1 MQKPYACQ
9 LPGCTKRYTD
19 PSSLRKH
26 VKNHGLMRR
35 KSSSGATNMTNSS
48 FSSSSGGSKKT
59 AKTRRHSE
67 SALSLRTQCS
77 YAATANAA
85 AGEEQQQQQR
95 PQRSQSCS
103 EAALLMQSAAR
114 REEAELT
121 QMAAGMDMGMGMEM
135 GLETGTGMGMGNRN
149 ACSADNVATNN
160 NSIKF
165 NELSNCIV
173 IIEHTPNDV
182 AATTATAATATSAAT
197 TIGSAAT
204 YAGFGYY
211 SVAGAGQEGVECAN
225 IRSTAETDAL
235 STCSSSN
242 NSNCNN
248 SNSNIN
254 NNSHNSN
261 SNGSNNYKSNNIDC
275 QENFHKLNDLEQLLC
290 GTVEP
295 GSGTTDVASCQLS
308 EFVSFE
314 YVRKYLT
321 DAFDSPLPGGEGR
334 VKSEVEA
341 QLDQNFEH
349 YDMQFI

>member
-1 MQKPYACQ
+1 MQ
-9 LPGCTKRYTD
+9 
-19 PSSLRKH
+19 
-26 VKNHGLMRR
+26 
-35 KSSSGATNMTNSS
+35 
-48 FSSSSGGSKKT
+48 
-59 AKTRRHSE
+59 
-67 SALSLRTQCS
+67 
-77 YAATANAA
+77 NAA
-85 AGEEQQQQQR
+85 RQQEEQEQ
-95 PQRSQSCS
+95 
-103 EAALLMQSAAR
+103 
-114 REEAELT
+114 LT
-121 QMAAGMDMGMGMEM
+121 AMAAGMGAE
-135 GLETGTGMGMGNRN
+135 MGMGNRN

-182 AATTATAATATSAAT
+182 AATTATAAATGVATTTTTPSGTSICDGNT

-211 SVAGAGQEGVECAN
+211 SVAGAGQEGGECAN

-242 NSNCNN
+242 SNT
-248 SNSNIN
+248 NIN
-254 NNSHNSN
+254 NNCNTHCNS
-261 SNGSNNYKSNNIDC
+261 SSRSNNYKSNNIDC
-275 QENFHKLNDLEQLLC
+275 CSSELEQLLC

-295 GSGTTDVASCQLS
+295 VEQHLRNSDAACQLS

-321 DAFDSPLPGGEGR
+321 DAFDSP
-334 VKSEVEA
+334 VKNEVPSTQLES
-341 QLDQNFEH
+341 QLDSNFEH

>member
-1 MQKPYACQ
+1 MQ
-9 LPGCTKRYTD
+9 
-19 PSSLRKH
+19 
-26 VKNHGLMRR
+26 
-35 KSSSGATNMTNSS
+35 
-48 FSSSSGGSKKT
+48 
-59 AKTRRHSE
+59 
-67 SALSLRTQCS
+67 
-77 YAATANAA
+77 NAA
-85 AGEEQQQQQR
+85 RQQEEQEQ
-95 PQRSQSCS
+95 
-103 EAALLMQSAAR
+103 
-114 REEAELT
+114 LT
-121 QMAAGMDMGMGMEM
+121 AMAAGMGA
-135 GLETGTGMGMGNRN
+135 GMGMGNRN

-182 AATTATAATATSAAT
+182 AATTATPSAATRATTTTTSGTNICDGNT

-211 SVAGAGQEGVECAN
+211 SVAGAGQEGGECAN

-242 NSNCNN
+242 SNTNNN
-248 SNSNIN
+248 SNTHCTS
-254 NNSHNSN
+254 SS
-261 SNGSNNYKSNNIDC
+261 SNNYKSNNIDC
-275 QENFHKLNDLEQLLC
+275 CTSNELEQLLC

-295 GSGTTDVASCQLS
+295 VEQHLRNSDAACQLS

-321 DAFDSPLPGGEGR
+321 DAFDSP
-334 VKSEVEA
+334 VKSEVPSTQLES
-341 QLDQNFEH
+341 QLDNNFEH